1 MGLRSQVTLL
11 LLLVVLFNR
20 SFAQNDFRQQED
32 TLSKIQHVMYAA
44 KTEAEKLQYFTL
56 FNTIFQKTLSDPGS
70 FGWPFDSLKEIS
82 RIQTEDGSFKL
93 ITWDLPHSDGTYN
106 YFGYVQWRNEKKHKY
121 KLTVLAD
128 KSRDL
133 KNPEG
138 LLLDAQRWFGAV
150 YYKIIAFKSG
160 KRHYYALLGW
170 QGYDKLTNKKL
181 IDVLSFDNDGG
192 VKFGAEVFKW
202 EKKSPKRLIFE
213 YSSQVVM
220 SLKFEPENKRIIFD
234 HLSPPQSKLEGQ
246 YQYYGPDWS
255 IDCVA
260 LKKGKW
266 FYISDIDARSKPT
279 PKDNTYSDP
288 KQKKKDYQR
297 KNLYSPTAPP
307 LPAH

>member
-128 KSRDL
+128 KSRDWMRSGGL
-133 KNPEG
+133 GQFIIK
-138 LLLDAQRWFGAV
+138 LLLLNLG
-150 YYKIIAFKSG
+150 KGIIM
-160 KRHYYALLGW
+160 H
-170 QGYDKLTNKKL
+170 
-181 IDVLSFDNDGG
+181 
-192 VKFGAEVFKW
+192 
-202 EKKSPKRLIFE
+202 
-213 YSSQVVM
+213 
-220 SLKFEPENKRIIFD
+220 
-234 HLSPPQSKLEGQ
+234 
-246 YQYYGPDWS
+246 
-255 IDCVA
+255 C
-260 LKKGKW
+260 
-266 FYISDIDARSKPT
+266 
-279 PKDNTYSDP
+279 
-288 KQKKKDYQR
+288 
-297 KNLYSPTAPP
+297 
-307 LPAH
+307 